1 MNPVEITLK
10 ISSKKKIIVEECS
23 MILMSLL
30 FLHSG
35 FSSGS
40 GVSNAKVTLVIQIRS
55 KINQSKVFDSAI
67 LVAHILHLSFFLNR
81 YNDFFSFFTVD

>member
-1 MNPVEITLK
+1 MNPVEITLT

-23 MILMSLL
+23 MILISLL

-35 FSSGS
+35 SSSGS

-81 YNDFFSFFTVD
+81 CNDFFSFFTVD